1 MRWLLILGLLA
12 RAAAAEPQAPPPKV
26 TRPTV
31 SETGVCLVVPP
42 LLPASPPTI
51 AAPPCHRPSAAVAA
65 KIKAA
70 IEKRYT
76 PQYERGKPEVT
87 LGCDGLGPQIREIVL
102 EAGEGHGGGLTLWRA
117 RRGTGASYDVHGIR
131 FANRATPPRRP
142 PLELAAGR
150 VELPELE
157 IARGALAATVREAAQ
172 PAPGDLGG
180 TVITSR
186 DFHVLVRLTDDNGRV
201 LERTFTGYA
210 GTTDQDRYIG
220 LELALEAL
228 GGITA
233 VAERGGPATE
243 EDRRLFAERFAAAVP
258 RFDDPLSWW
267 VTERYIELAR
277 YVGSPP
283 TLAGLL
289 TRLPVTKP
297 DRSKQDAR
305 ANAIAAIAGIT
316 GWDARTSPSLE
327 DAATRYLAACK
338 PQ

>member
-1 MRWLLILGLLA
+1 MRWLLILVLLA
-12 RAAAAEPQAPPPKV
+12 RAAAAEPKAPPPKA

-42 LLPASPPTI
+42 TRPAPPPAI
-51 AAPPCHRPSAAVAA
+51 AAPPCHRPSASIAA

-70 IEKRYT
+70 ITKQYT

-87 LGCDGLGPQIREIVL
+87 FACDGLGSQIREIVL
-102 EAGEGHGGGLTLWRA
+102 ETGEGHGGGLTLWRA
-117 RRGTGASYDVHGIR
+117 RRGTGTSYDVHGIR
-131 FANRATPPRRP
+131 YASRSTPPLRP

-157 IARGALAATVREAAQ
+157 VVRGALAATVREVAQ
-172 PAPGDLGG
+172 PSPGDLGG

-210 GTTDQDRYIG
+210 GTTDQDRYVG

-228 GGITA
+228 GGITG
-233 VAERGGPATE
+233 VAERSGPATE
-243 EDRRLFAERFAAAVP
+243 DDRRLFAERFAAAVP
-258 RFDDPLSWW
+258 HFDDQLSWW
-267 VTERYIELAR
+267 MTERYVELAR
-277 YVGSPP
+277 YLGSPP

-289 TRLPVTKP
+289 TRLVVKQP
-297 DRSKQDAR
+297 DRSKLDAR

-316 GWDARTSPSLE
+316 GWDARTSSNME
-327 DAATRYLAACK
+327 EAAARYLAACK
-338 PQ
+338 PR